1 METLKT
7 AQLDDLDAVRDL
19 NFLLRLDPVTD
30 FYWDGIPY
38 VTSAILEG
46 RCYVIKDHGI
56 VQGAMIIENRDP
68 DSDYPRVSLAI
79 GTLAVAPGARKKGF
93 GSRLVEFAKA
103 LAFRQNKRLF
113 VESFF
118 NYRKLDFYTRL
129 GFARAPFKKYNG
141 LPYHVFFMD
150 PGTLPAF
157 PAM

>member
-46 RCYVIKDHGI
+46 RCYVIKDHDI

-68 DSDYPRVSLAI
+68 DSDYPRASLAI